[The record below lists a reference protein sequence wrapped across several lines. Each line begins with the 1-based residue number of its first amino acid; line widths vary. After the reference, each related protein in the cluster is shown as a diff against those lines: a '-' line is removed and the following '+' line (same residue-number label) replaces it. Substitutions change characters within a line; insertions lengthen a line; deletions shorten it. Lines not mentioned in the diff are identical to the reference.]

1 MTAWT
6 EQELDRIGEAG
17 ELRIAGTR
25 ADGTLRNP
33 VIIWGVRVGDDVF
46 VRSVYGASG
55 GWFRGTR
62 ATHEGWIS
70 SGGVEKDVRFEDVD
84 PSDPVNEDID
94 AAYRDKYGAG
104 SSAVEHIT
112 NATARQAGLRVLPR

>member
-1 MTAWT
+1 MTTWT
-6 EQELDRIGEAG
+6 EDELTRIGAAS

-33 VIIWGVRVGDDVF
+33 VIIWGVRVGDEFF
-46 VRSVYGASG
+46 VRSVNGVTG

-70 SGGVEKDVRFEDVD
+70 SGGIEKDVAFEDVD
-84 PSDPVNEDID
+84 PTDPINEDID
-94 AAYRDKYGAG
+94 AAYRNKYGRG
-104 SSAVEHIT
+104 PSVEAIIG
-112 NATARQAGLRVLPR
+112 ATARDATLRLLPR